1 MFFAKKKEKKDKI
14 FAKKRK
20 KGFCIANLL
29 IFCQFQD
36 SFFRSNFLNWTRTA
50 KQLSADGGGA
60 TRNKKIQTARRRRI
74 FLKLVL

>member
-14 FAKKRK
+14 FAKKKEK
-20 KGFCIANLL
+20 KDFANLL

-36 SFFRSNFLNWTRTA
+36 SFIRSNFLNWTRTA

-60 TRNKKIQTARRRRI
+60 TRNNKKSKQPAAGQN
-74 FLKLVL
+74 FWN